1 MVFDRRNENDGFKK
15 EYVFEIPLFE
25 TLVREGKRTGR
36 VEVEK
41 LYDTDKNPLNLRDT
55 KEEVS
60 LNFGIEKLKFY
71 K

>member
-1 MVFDRRNENDGFKK
+1 MDIIK
-15 EYVFEIPLFE
+15 EI
-25 TLVREGKRTGR
+25 K
-36 VEVEK
+36 K